1 MLPPRIATVDCET
14 YYSARFSLS
23 KISTQEYIMSPEF
36 ELIGGSI
43 AIDDE
48 EPMWYVGEAA
58 FVAALY
64 AIDWRNTALLAQNTP
79 FDGAILAWRY
89 GVIPA
94 MYIDTMSI
102 ANTTGISALAGGASL
117 DKQAKFA
124 VSAGYQMPLK
134 GDAVHNNI
142 GLRLKDFSAQRL
154 AAYGDYC
161 KNDCVLTRALYG
173 IYKDY
178 INVKELR
185 WHDLVM
191 RKYCIPQFAVDAIT
205 VENETLRVE
214 ARRKE
219 VAERVSQLL
228 GVGSP
233 AELLPIVNSNQKFA
247 DALRSFGEEPQTKTS
262 KTTGNPTFAF
272 AKTDSYMQELL
283 EHDDENIRAL
293 AEARLGLKSSIELT
307 RCAKF
312 AAIAE
317 QGFAPLPYKIS
328 GTVSHR
334 LAGGG
339 GINVQNL
346 PSGRK
351 PGQSKALRK
360 SLVPVGEN
368 NSVAVFDSAQVEV
381 RVLAWLVNQ
390 QSLIELFK
398 RGGDPYAE
406 LAGVLYNADPADIKR
421 LSKDETTKEYLWR
434 QTGKVGVLSLGYGAG
449 AASTRNIA
457 KVQYGIELTQQ
468 EVQHLVDTYRST
480 NFKVPAAWKLV
491 DGALRHMIAG
501 GSGTILGPN
510 NDSIKYDGARKVMGK
525 LMPGFRLP
533 DGVWV
538 NLHNLRYEADGNK
551 LQIVY
556 DEYKGSK
563 PVPCRTWGGAMI
575 GTITQATAF
584 AIIKHQGLSLMDAGM
599 PPALNT
605 HDEFAV
611 ILPDDKV
618 DLMIPIAEA
627 CMKSTPAWAAGCPIG
642 CGYGVGK
649 TYGDAK

>member
-1 MLPPRIATVDCET
+1 MLPTRIATVDCET
-14 YYSARFSLS
+14 YYSAQFSLS
-23 KISTQEYIMSPEF
+23 KISTQEYIMSDEF
-36 ELIGGSI
+36 ELIGGCI

-48 EPMWYVGEAA
+48 EPMWYVGEEA
-58 FVAALY
+58 FATALR
-64 AIDWRNTALLAQNTP
+64 AIDWSSTALLAQNTP

-94 MYIDTMSI
+94 MYIDTMAI
-102 ANTTGISALAGGASL
+102 ANTTGIAALAGGASL
-117 DKQAKFA
+117 DKQSKFA
-124 VSAGYQMPLK
+124 VSAGYPLPLK

-142 GLRLKDFSAQRL
+142 GLRLKDFSPTRL

-161 KNDCVLTRALYG
+161 KNDCVLTHALHY
-173 IYKDY
+173 IYKEY
-178 INVKELR
+178 ISADELR

-191 RKYCIPQFAVDAIT
+191 RMYCVPQLAVDTTT
-205 VENETLRVE
+205 VHDETIRVE
-214 ARRKE
+214 VRRKE
-219 VAERVSQLL
+219 VAERVMDMLK
-228 GVGSP
+228 VGSP
-233 AELLPIVNSNQKFA
+233 AELLTIVNSNQKFA
-247 DALRSFGEEPQTKTS
+247 DALRSFGEEPQTKIS

-312 AAIAE
+312 ADIAHY
-317 QGFAPLPYKIS
+317 GFAPMPYKIS

-381 RVLAWLVNQ
+381 RVLAWLANQ

-406 LAGVLYNADPADIKR
+406 LAGVLYNADPVEIKR

-457 KVQYGIELTQQ
+457 KVQYGIELSQQ
-468 EVQHLVDTYRST
+468 EVQHLVDTYRET
-480 NFKVPAAWKLV
+480 NYKVPAAWKLV
-491 DGALRHMIAG
+491 DGALKHMIAG
-501 GSGTILGPN
+501 GSGSILGPN

-525 LMPGFRLP
+525 LIPGFRLP
-533 DGVWV
+533 DGVWI

-563 PVPCRTWGGAMI
+563 PITCRTWGGAMI

-584 AIIKHQGLSLMDAGM
+584 AIIKHQGLALMNAGM

-611 ILPDDKV
+611 ILPDEKV
-618 DLMIPIAEA
+618 DSMLPAAEI
-627 CMKSTPAWAAGCPIG
+627 CMKSVPEWAVGCPIS